1 MTGWV
6 RGGSLMETS
15 PFHLG
20 GYMICIL
27 EDWKAK
33 QREKIWEEKQKK
45 WLTTHVR
52 NHCNRQPQFSSMF
65 FKQWNK
71 TLTSKASNVKDA
83 RHQGR
88 NYNSHHRRG
97 ATHQV
102 ISINNNWEAKAG
114 ALPPSPSITEGRAE
128 RESLEML
135 LNVHRQSEEGVEYFK
150 INFIFQVII
159 NSSES

>member
-1 MTGWV
+1 
-6 RGGSLMETS
+6 
-15 PFHLG
+15 
-20 GYMICIL
+20 MICIL
-27 EDWKAK
+27 ED
-33 QREKIWEEKQKK
+33 
-45 WLTTHVR
+45 
-52 NHCNRQPQFSSMF
+52 
-65 FKQWNK
+65 
-71 TLTSKASNVKDA
+71 SKASNVKDA

-97 ATHQV
+97 ATRQV
-102 ISINNNWEAKAG
+102 IGINNCEAKAG

-135 LNVHRQSEEGVEYFK
+135 LNIQSQSEEGVEYFK